1 MATTRTPEDEL
12 ITRLQQAICDANRTH
27 ELTPEE
33 ARNGYRTLAHAR
45 RYLKGDAS
53 MVGRR

>member
-1 MATTRTPEDEL
+1 MATTWTPEDEL
-12 ITRLQQAICDANRTH
+12 ISQLQRAICDANRTH

-45 RYLKGDAS
+45 RYLRGDSS